1 MTFSNN
7 VSYMVKILAFYI
19 IMTQIFTKSQKGLS
33 NLVLHCTI
41 SVESYMILMSIGS
54 QKTAINN
61 KVRALD
67 PFK

>member
-1 MTFSNN
+1 
-7 VSYMVKILAFYI
+7 
-19 IMTQIFTKSQKGLS
+19 MTQIFTKSQKGLL

-41 SVESYMILMSIGS
+41 SVESYRILMSIGS
-54 QKTAINN
+54 QKTAVNN